1 MPPVVIAA
9 GIGAAGMLASS
20 AIGSSAAKKAA
31 ETQTQA
37 ATDSANVSQQIS
49 DAQIAAAE
57 RARTENLGVQKD
69 VLANSLAAQ
78 TSGANRLLG
87 DPTVSTGLTVRELFQ
102 KILGRNPT
110 DSELAAW
117 EPEIGGNVNANAITK
132 FLNAVKPEIYNRG
145 LTPPTL
151 DTIIAGTPAA
161 GLYATQNAKTL
172 GDLTSAYN
180 TQRSDLTGAYDTQRS
195 DLTGAYDTQRSDLTG
210 AYDTQMGV
218 MQPYAQAGINALGQY
233 QNLLGLGGNTGAQ
246 GYGKYA
252 TAEFTPAQFA
262 AGQDPGYAFRISE
275 GLKALD
281 KTAAA
286 RGGLLSGA
294 ALKGATTYGQG
305 MASDEYQNAFNRYQT
320 SRANTLAPLQ
330 GLAASGQ
337 DAAGAIANI
346 AGTYGQNMSNV
357 AGTYGQNMS
366 NVAGTYGQN
375 MGNVAGTYGQ
385 NMGNVAGAYGTNLAL
400 ANQTYGA
407 NVGNAVTGN
416 AANLANIY
424 SNYGGAVSGNNTA
437 LAASTGNALA
447 GYGTGYTN
455 AITSAANAT
464 SAGQIAGANMA
475 TAGIGNAL
483 NLAGQYFGNNRQS
496 AYATPSYG
504 TYEYQAP
511 SISPQQTYS
520 MYGSKI

>member
-1 MPPVVIAA
+1 MSALTAAIIGGVGALGAAYIGSQGASNAANIQADAA
-9 GIGAAGMLASS
+9 G
-20 AIGSSAAKKAA
+20 
-31 ETQTQA
+31 Q
-37 ATDSANVSQQIS
+37 SANVSKQIS

-78 TSGANRLLG
+78 TGGANRLLG

-110 DSELAAW
+110 DSERAAW

-172 GDLTSAYN
+172 GDLTSAYS
-180 TQRSDLTGAYDTQRS
+180 TQRSDLS
-195 DLTGAYDTQRSDLTG
+195 G
-210 AYDTQMGV
+210 AYDTQMGA
-218 MQPYAQAGINALGQY
+218 MQPYAQAGTNALGQY
-233 QNLLGLGGNTGAQ
+233 QNLLGLGGDTGAT
-246 GYGKYA
+246 GYGSLA
-252 TAEFTPAQFA
+252 SADFTPEQFA
-262 AGQDPGYAFRISE
+262 AGKDPGYAFRMSE

-320 SRANTLAPLQ
+320 SRNNTLAPLQ

-337 DAAGAIANI
+337 EAAGSIANI
-346 AGTYGQNMSNV
+346 
-357 AGTYGQNMS
+357 
-366 NVAGTYGQN
+366 
-375 MGNVAGTYGQ
+375 AGTYGQ
-385 NMGNVAGAYGTNLAL
+385 NMGNVAGAYGTNLAS

-424 SNYGGAVSGNNTA
+424 SNYGGAVSGGNTA

-455 AITSAANAT
+455 AITNSADARTAATMMGANI
-464 SAGQIAGANMA
+464 GAGAINSSV
-475 TAGIGNAL
+475 NA
-483 NLAGQYFGNNRQS
+483 YNRYS
-496 AYATPSYG
+496 AYQQPTNAFSYNNPSSYG
-504 TYEYQAP
+504 AFDAST
-511 SISPQQTYS
+511 
-520 MYGSKI
+520 GSYPYLG